1 MYYPFLRA
9 KQYELIA
16 LREFAEYVDSNV
28 IVPII
33 EPVKTVSNSLNLT
46 LSVLSSHG
54 INFGIVMNPQVGEL
68 EGLTNQIDEMLNS
81 FSYARV
87 FFVRDNV
94 DEISNYVENNKHL
107 DIYLICDEETKIS
120 DSLIRLI
127 KSENVSRV
135 ILTEKQKR
143 LRRDITKNVRGKDI
157 VVMYDF
163 FEKKPKNADY
173 VGVEEE
179 FFSEEY
185 WFFDSEGFS
194 GICDYTVLPSLFI
207 EGGRLPAVVV
217 IHLTYVKNE
226 SVYIRHFSSSTSV
239 RSGNIQLKFAQ
250 AAEQALQFFEE
261 LGINTKAVEELREMY
276 QNKHYPGL
284 GFLKKISV
292 LHHLEMVSHIIESR

>member
-9 KQYELIA
+9 KQYEVIA

-81 FSYARV
+81 FSYTRV
-87 FFVRDNV
+87 FFVRDNI

-107 DIYLICDEETKIS
+107 DIYLICDEETKVS

-163 FEKKPKNADY
+163 
-173 VGVEEE
+173 
-179 FFSEEY
+179 
-185 WFFDSEGFS
+185 
-194 GICDYTVLPSLFI
+194 L
-207 EGGRLPAVVV
+207 
-217 IHLTYVKNE
+217 
-226 SVYIRHFSSSTSV
+226 
-239 RSGNIQLKFAQ
+239 
-250 AAEQALQFFEE
+250 ALRQ
-261 LGINTKAVEELREMY
+261 K
-276 QNKHYPGL
+276 
-284 GFLKKISV
+284 
-292 LHHLEMVSHIIESR
+292 SRGMTD